1 MNMKEF
7 NNLKTN
13 KATRST
19 DILVKL
25 IKKNSDIFGDFVF
38 RDYNNRVSYSVFP
51 SSLKNAIITP
61 AHEKV
66 AKASKTNYRRVS
78 ILSNI
83 SEIYG
88 RLMFKQISEY
98 FAPVPSKFQCGF
110 KV

>member
-19 DILVKL
+19 DIPVKL
-25 IKKNSDIFGDFVF
+25 IKKNSDIFG
-38 RDYNNRVSYSVFP
+38 DYNNRVSYSVFP

-61 AHEKV
+61 VHEKV

-98 FAPVPSKFQCGF
+98 FAPIPSKFQCGF